1 MAEGI
6 VDFLEFAAAV
16 VLAAPAGL
24 LGFILLTNGDT
35 LGGVAFL
42 AIAVGMV
49 AFDRYIVA
57 PRDLVGDF
65 IAGLIGRAVD
75 PDTEDEVE

>member
-16 VLAAPAGL
+16 VLAAPVGL
-24 LGFILLTNGDT
+24 LGVILLSNGDT

-42 AIAVGMV
+42 AVAVGMV
-49 AFDRYIVA
+49 AFDRYVVA
-57 PRDLVGDF
+57 PRDLAGDF
-65 IAGLIGRAVD
+65 IAGLLGRVVG
-75 PDTEDEVE
+75 PDGEDDGE